1 MGEHRCPPPA
11 SAAAPSTLPGA
22 RLNARCNAPGLFLA
36 TTLGALLLVAW
47 RGRVWQP
54 PTAASCQVASAS
66 RPARGHI
73 RAASGG
79 AARTGCATGR
89 GVGGRLRRL
98 CQQRFLLPHRL
109 PRQPGAP
116 CPLAAAAQRRPAGCS
131 RPRGDTVRRSGSC
144 RARRAPARARGAR
157 SRRAAS
163 SWPACSRRRRGCACN
178 SRHARRPSAHHTTR
192 QCACSRPGLLLE
204 QGLIE
209 GLVTAAGRHRKLWL
223 QAGAARRAG
232 RGAGQ
237 GGRRARRGGDQKVAA
252 PDAGRAHERAGRA
265 HRQGASAPRP
275 PPGPAPRRAAPR
287 GLRHSQASVV
297 RTRGCGSCRTSCR
310 MVHAALQVACR
321 PAPAAGRGCCGPFPC
336 TGAVSVF
343 RAAAGRMS
351 S

>member
-1 MGEHRCPPPA
+1 MSGRFSEQANARPHPCCLRWRGAHRLRDRSRRRRSSTQTM
-11 SAAAPSTLPGA
+11 SAALS
-22 RLNARCNAPGLFLA
+22 A
-36 TTLGALLLVAW
+36 TAQTA
-47 RGRVWQP
+47 
-54 PTAASCQVASAS
+54 PTARRALPPGRCSAAST
-66 RPARGHI
+66 RRLLTPARRH
-73 RAASGG
+73 
-79 AARTGCATGR
+79 
-89 GVGGRLRRL
+89 
-98 CQQRFLLPHRL
+98 
-109 PRQPGAP
+109 
-116 CPLAAAAQRRPAGCS
+116 PA
-131 RPRGDTVRRSGSC
+131 RRSGSC

-321 PAPAAGRGCCGPFPC
+321 PAPAAGRGCSGPFLG

>member
-1 MGEHRCPPPA
+1 MTSWTVTRRTLRQRSRCLTLRARTSAWQLSAPDAVLPLLPPSHAPRRSPDPSSDEQAAVMGEHRCPPPA

-131 RPRGDTVRRSGSC
+131 RPRGDTP
-144 RARRAPARARGAR
+144 RA
-157 SRRAAS
+157 
-163 SWPACSRRRRGCACN
+163 
-178 SRHARRPSAHHTTR
+178 
-192 QCACSRPGLLLE
+192 GL
-204 QGLIE
+204 G
-209 GLVTAAGRHRKLWL
+209 AAGRGGRPR
-223 QAGAARRAG
+223 ARAE
-232 RGAGQ
+232 RGA
-237 GGRRARRGGDQKVAA
+237 GGRRAAGRLAAGGDAAA
-252 PDAGRAHERAGRA
+252 PA
-265 HRQGASAPRP
+265 
-275 PPGPAPRRAAPR
+275 
-287 GLRHSQASVV
+287 
-297 RTRGCGSCRTSCR
+297 TRGT
-310 MVHAALQVACR
+310 
-321 PAPAAGRGCCGPFPC
+321 PAARQRTTQPDNALAPVLGCC
-336 TGAVSVF
+336 SS
-343 RAAAGRMS
+343 RA
-351 S
+351 